1 VTQFEANKKM
11 TFRED
16 KYGLVEVTMGSQT
29 RKFSFQLIA
38 QLPNKSVVDYI
49 KSTFDMPK

>member
-1 VTQFEANKKM
+1 M
-11 TFRED
+11 TFKEA
-16 KYGLVEVTMGSQT
+16 KYGFIEVTMDGQT

-38 QLPNKSVVDYI
+38 QLPSESVVDYI